1 MEKGLLK
8 VSIQGITVSL
18 LIKVP
23 PALGRGQF
31 QIIVLL
37 GPSACRS
44 SPFTNLKIEI
54 MRSVMNCKS
63 RGRIVRAGVVL
74 QFCVKKQRNKA
85 LLSKNKS
92 LFSRNK
98 ALLRIKICVN
108 FIFIFQDLLLNHF
121 YCMLLSSWVLV
132 FPLTICFYNL
142 KIKYFKVF
150 LPKNS

>member
-54 MRSVMNCKS
+54 VRSVMNCRFTAPKS
-63 RGRIVRAGVVL
+63 RFQLKCFFL
-74 QFCVKKQRNKA
+74 QSA
-85 LLSKNKS
+85 LNY
-92 LFSRNK
+92 
-98 ALLRIKICVN
+98 LLDV
-108 FIFIFQDLLLNHF
+108 D
-121 YCMLLSSWVLV
+121 
-132 FPLTICFYNL
+132 YNGMISIL
-142 KIKYFKVF
+142 
-150 LPKNS
+150 